1 MTTNNSATVRRIFEA
16 FSSGDK
22 AVLNATIEK
31 CYSPDFAHH
40 GMGEEF
46 SGRDGVKEMA
56 GSYLT
61 AFPDMKMAIEAQVE
75 SGDMVVTRLV
85 ASGTNSGEFD
95 GKAPTG
101 KAVRVSLISMAR
113 FVDGKVAEEWE
124 EGDLLGMMAQM
135 GHLSA

>member
-1 MTTNNSATVRRIFEA
+1 MT
-16 FSSGDK
+16 
-22 AVLNATIEK
+22 
-31 CYSPDFAHH
+31 
-40 GMGEEF
+40 
-46 SGRDGVKEMA
+46 
-56 GSYLT
+56 
-61 AFPDMKMAIEAQVE
+61 IEAQVE

-135 GHLSA
+135 GQLSA